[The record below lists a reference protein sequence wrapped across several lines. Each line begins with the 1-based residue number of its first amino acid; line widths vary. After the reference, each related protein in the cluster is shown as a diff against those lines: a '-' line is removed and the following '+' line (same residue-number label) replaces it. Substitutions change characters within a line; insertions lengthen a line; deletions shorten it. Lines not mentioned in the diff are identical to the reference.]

1 MSDNQNTNGDNM
13 KPRIEP
19 QVVIDLVEQYID
31 KELHDA
37 EQYINRAP
45 FDDSGCWSL
54 HRLAADIYAQG
65 YADGEQAQGVRGR
78 QAALRQR
85 EAREKS
91 SE

>member
-1 MSDNQNTNGDNM
+1 MSDNPIANGDNM

-19 QVVIDLVEQYID
+19 QAVIDLVEQYID

-37 EQYINRAP
+37 ERYVNRSP
-45 FDDSGCWSL
+45 FGDSGCWSL

-78 QAALRQR
+78 REALRQR
-85 EAREKS
+85 EAREKA

>member
-1 MSDNQNTNGDNM
+1 MNGNPNTNGDSM

-19 QVVIDLVEQYID
+19 QPVIDLVEQYID

-37 EQYINRAP
+37 EQYINRAL

-78 QAALRQR
+78 REALRQR
-85 EAREKS
+85 ESREKA